1 MGRTMTTGS
10 AAKKK
15 PQKQA
20 STRTSADAQVLLR
33 GQRRDRRLSRNRG
46 QIADAAVRLFERQGY
61 SATTIEEIA
70 AAADFSTST
79 FFRMFADK
87 EEVLFYDFP
96 ERLDELRAIFAQPH
110 GNAWQAIRRA
120 FIDFAQR
127 WDAEADDLG
136 CRRARLFHA
145 EPSLRAR
152 YLARNAEWEETIQQI
167 LIAEF
172 GDNAQGRLSAS
183 VVAGA
188 AVAAFRAAWRAQL
201 ASRQP
206 PPLVTCVRE
215 AFDQLEHIGPFF
227 RAAAA
232 KPPATKAASKTT
244 AKRAAR

>member
-1 MGRTMTTGS
+1 MTTGS

-15 PQKQA
+15 APSAAQA
-20 STRTSADAQVLLR
+20 RAQAQLR
-33 GQRRDRRLSRNRG
+33 GERRDRRLSRNRR
-46 QIADAAVRLFERQGY
+46 QIADAAVRLFEKKGFA
-61 SATTIEEIA
+61 ATTIEEIA

-79 FFRMFADK
+79 FFRMFVDK

-136 CRRARLFHA
+136 RRRARLFHA
-145 EPSLRAR
+145 EASLRAR
-152 YLARNAEWEETIQQI
+152 YMARNTEWEEAIQQ
-167 LIAEF
+167 LLNVEF
-172 GDNAQGRLSAS
+172 ADSATGRLSAS

-188 AVAAFRAAWRAQL
+188 AVAAFRAAWRTQL
-201 ASRQP
+201 ASRERLQ
-206 PPLVTCVRE
+206 LVDCVRE

-227 RAAAA
+227 RAA
-232 KPPATKAASKTT
+232 PGTAAS
-244 AKRAAR
+244 RAPGRRSGRG